1 MTSSRTAD
9 RRALPASSRSGVSLN
24 STVRGTL

>member
-9 RRALPASSRSGVSLN
+9 RRALPASARTGVALN
-24 STVRGTL
+24 STWRGTL